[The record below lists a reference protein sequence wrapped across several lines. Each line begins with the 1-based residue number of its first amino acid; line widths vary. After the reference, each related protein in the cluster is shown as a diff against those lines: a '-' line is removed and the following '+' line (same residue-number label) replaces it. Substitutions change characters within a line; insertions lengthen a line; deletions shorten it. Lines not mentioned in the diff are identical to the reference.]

1 MSPIHETEQAQ
12 PQYRRLL
19 RDPLILLGLVIIV
32 RFVLE
37 AAGAP
42 LDTTRFLSVSVT
54 YALAEIYVG
63 AVAPLCGVT
72 TLKQLALPAFVLS
85 AWLGGWTALS
95 LVVSGVLQLPGSH
108 FAHTP
113 GPGILLYPNL
123 WFHIVEHIAV
133 IPIGALPTLGVMSIP
148 YFLHRWPVT
157 VAPATVLGGLVTL
170 RFAAEAMNLAPT
182 TAAAWS
188 SSVGL
193 LLSALYLGGI
203 GPRMGVLTPRQL
215 LAPAL
220 VLGWVWRL
228 WIFLAALVSA
238 FMGYETHF
246 FDPSQGRGAFRLV
259 ELLGRDVVVVGFAGG
274 LLVWGIAL
282 CVSRA
287 TRPLAEA

>member
-1 MSPIHETEQAQ
+1 MSPIHQTEQAQ

-19 RDPLILLGLVIIV
+19 RDPMILLALVIIA

-37 AAGAP
+37 AVGIP
-42 LDTTRFLSVSVT
+42 LDTTRFLSVSVV

-72 TLKQLALPAFVLS
+72 TLKQLVLPAFVLS

-95 LVVSGVLQLPGSH
+95 LGVSGMLQLQGSH

-113 GPGILLYPNL
+113 GPGMLLYPSL
-123 WFHIVEHIAV
+123 WFHIAEHIAV

-148 YFLHRWPVT
+148 YFLHRWPIT

-228 WIFLAALVSA
+228 WIFLATLVSSL
-238 FMGYETHF
+238 MGYQTHF

-259 ELLGRDVVVVGFAGG
+259 ELLGRDIVVGFAAG

-282 CVSRA
+282 WVSRA